1 MQWKIQQHNGF
12 CTLIITNISV
22 MLEEHNIDLSK
33 GINLPKLKYIDVN

>member
-22 MLEEHNIDLSK
+22 MLEEHNIDEEGNQSTK
-33 GINLPKLKYIDVN
+33 TQIHWC